1 MKLFMIALGFVL
13 CAAAGNADAE
23 PVSYRLSTHILDVSR
38 GIPAPGVDVELF
50 KFNPES
56 GEWTPEASAV
66 TGENG
71 RIGEFVPAGPDD
83 NGIYKLKFNTAPY
96 FKAQN
101 QSSVYPYIEVVFK
114 MDGEGHYHI
123 PVTVS
128 ANGYAT
134 YKGN

>member
-1 MKLFMIALGFVL
+1 MKYFIMALGFVL
-13 CAAAGNADAE
+13 CAAAGSADAE
-23 PVSYRLSTHILDVSR
+23 AVTYRLSTHILDISR
-38 GIPAPGVDVELF
+38 GVPAPGVAVELF
-50 KFNPES
+50 KFNPETA
-56 GEWTPEASAV
+56 GWTAEASAV

-71 RIGEFVPAGPDD
+71 RIGEFVPAGPDAS
-83 NGIYKLKFNTAPY
+83 GIYKLKFNTASY

-101 QSSVYPYIEVVFK
+101 QPSVYPYIEVVFR
-114 MDGEGHYHI
+114 MDGESHYHI